1 MSPMVWAVL
10 LIAFLIFEFVKAN
23 LYGACGAA
31 GCVGGIIAF
40 AFSLHPVLQFVIAAA
55 IAVVLIFTV
64 RPIGMKYVNR
74 IKKHNAMLSLEG
86 SDAIV
91 ICRVDNA
98 QGVGVVNIAGREWS
112 ARSNRPNTVFNEGEV
127 VKVIA
132 MRNGKAYVDYR
143 NKKNG
148 EGRNEFKRT

>member
-1 MSPMVWAVL
+1 MSPMVWVVL

-23 LYGACGAA
+23 LYGVCGAA
-31 GCVGGIIAF
+31 GCLGGIVAF
-40 AFSLHPVLQFVIAAA
+40 AFSLHPVLQFVIAIAIAA
-55 IAVVLIFTV
+55 ILIFTV
-64 RPIGMKYVNR
+64 RPVGMKYVNK

-91 ICRVDNA
+91 ICRIDNA
-98 QGVGVVNIAGREWS
+98 QSVGVVNIAGHEWA

-132 MRNGKAYVDYR
+132 MRNGKAYVDY
-143 NKKNG
+143 
-148 EGRNEFKRT
+148 KRR